1 MFTLLAMTS
10 GLITEL
16 DRIKQVFSTFKSM
29 PEDERTQL
37 LAVETAKAVSE
48 DPHRLIC
55 ECFWKPFALLYD
67 QMVKRSE
74 ITRIEDIGRDKALM
88 YWTEACVTNPDGA
101 KWKKIMIMRALYMF
115 DLISEKV

>member
-1 MFTLLAMTS
+1 MTN

-16 DRIKQVFSTFKSM
+16 DRIKQVFSTFKTM

-37 LAVETAKAVSE
+37 LAIETAKAIKE
-48 DPHRLIC
+48 DPHGLIC
-55 ECFWKPFALLYD
+55 SSFWKPFSLLYE

-74 ITRIEDIGRDKALM
+74 ITRVEDTGRDKALL
-88 YWTEACVTNPDGA
+88 YWTEVCLSNPDA
-101 KWKKIMIMRALYMF
+101 KQGKKIMIMRALYMN